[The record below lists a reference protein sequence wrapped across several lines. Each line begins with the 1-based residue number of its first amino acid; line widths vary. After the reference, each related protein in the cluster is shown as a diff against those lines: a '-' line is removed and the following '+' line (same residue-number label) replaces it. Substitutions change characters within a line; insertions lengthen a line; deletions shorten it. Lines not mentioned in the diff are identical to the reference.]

1 MSSPGT
7 PGRCIDLEPRCYIR
21 RSTCC
26 TRCCRT
32 PCKCPP
38 LSRQVARAG
47 VARAAVRLFL
57 PRLFLPRPLDCCNI
71 GIRKHSSCTR
81 SRRKRRS
88 KMAVLR
94 CCMCTY
100 PNMLSISRHHRH
112 WALRNCPRCP
122 AFRPGRPRLQSKCA
136 PQALPQQANGR
147 TPRTSVASR
156 RHGPSHGADSRAPPW
171 KQRRGSLESGSRL
184 SRCRALV
191 TGACSCIAER
201 RGRPI
206 TRRGRPTTRRR
217 RSCRRAVACQPQRG
231 SSPWARCR
239 C

>member
-1 MSSPGT
+1 MSTRRKRRTPGT

-32 PCKCPP
+32 PCKCP
-38 LSRQVARAG
+38 LLRQVARAG
-47 VARAAVRLFL
+47 VARAAVKLR
-57 PRLFLPRPLDCCNI
+57 RLFLPRPKDYCNI
-71 GIRKHSSCTR
+71 GMRTHSSCTR
-81 SRRKRRS
+81 SRRTRRS
-88 KMAVLR
+88 NVAVLR
-94 CCMCTY
+94 CCMCTN
-100 PNMLSISRHHRH
+100 PNMLSILRHSH

-136 PQALPQQANGR
+136 PQALPPQANGR

-184 SRCRALV
+184 SRRSALV
-191 TGACSCIAER
+191 TGACSCTAER
-201 RGRPI
+201 RGRP
-206 TRRGRPTTRRR
+206 TTGRR
-217 RSCRRAVACQPQRG
+217 RSCRRAFACQPQRG

>member
-1 MSSPGT
+1 MMAATVLGVEV
-7 PGRCIDLEPRCYIR
+7 REP
-21 RSTCC
+21 
-26 TRCCRT
+26 
-32 PCKCPP
+32 
-38 LSRQVARAG
+38 AAE
-47 VARAAVRLFL
+47 AAVRLG
-57 PRLFLPRPLDCCNI
+57 RLPRPKDYRNS
-71 GIRKHSSCTR
+71 RRKKHSSCTR
-81 SRRKRRS
+81 SRRRRRS

-100 PNMLSISRHHRH
+100 PNILSASRHHRH
-112 WALRNCPRCP
+112 WALRNCPRFQT
-122 AFRPGRPRLQSKCA
+122 FRPGSSRLQSKCA
-136 PQALPQQANGR
+136 PQALPPQANGR

-201 RGRPI
+201 RGRP
-206 TRRGRPTTRRR
+206 TTRRR

-231 SSPWARCR
+231 SSPWAPHRR
-239 C
+239 STPRSR

>member
-1 MSSPGT
+1 MSTRRKRRTAGT
-7 PGRCIDLEPRCYIR
+7 PRRCIDLEPRRYTR

-32 PCKCPP
+32 PCKCP
-38 LSRQVARAG
+38 LLRQVARAG
-47 VARAAVRLFL
+47 VARAAVKLR
-57 PRLFLPRPLDCCNI
+57 RLFLPRPKDYCNI
-71 GIRKHSSCTR
+71 GMRTHSSCTR
-81 SRRKRRS
+81 SRRRRRS

-100 PNMLSISRHHRH
+100 PNILSASRHHRH
-112 WALRNCPRCP
+112 WALRNCPRFQT
-122 AFRPGRPRLQSKCA
+122 FRAGSSRLQSKCA
-136 PQALPQQANGR
+136 PQSLPPQANGR

-156 RHGPSHGADSRAPPW
+156 RHGPSHGVDSRAPPW

-184 SRCRALV
+184 SRRSALV
-191 TGACSCIAER
+191 TGACSCTAER
-201 RGRPI
+201 RGRP
-206 TRRGRPTTRRR
+206 TTGRR
-217 RSCRRAVACQPQRG
+217 RSCRRAFACQPQRG

>member
-1 MSSPGT
+1 M
-7 PGRCIDLEPRCYIR
+7 RLE
-21 RSTCC
+21 
-26 TRCCRT
+26 
-32 PCKCPP
+32 
-38 LSRQVARAG
+38 G
-47 VARAAVRLFL
+47 
-57 PRLFLPRPLDCCNI
+57 RLFLPRPKDYRNI
-71 GIRKHSSCTR
+71 GTKKYSPCTR
-81 SRRKRRS
+81 SRRTRRS
-88 KMAVLR
+88 NVAIQS
-94 CCMCTY
+94 CMCTD
-100 PNMLSISRHHRH
+100 PNIVSDPPPHRNWSR
-112 WALRNCPRCP
+112 CS

-136 PQALPQQANGR
+136 PQALPPQANGR

-201 RGRPI
+201 RGRPK

-217 RSCRRAVACQPQRG
+217 RSCRRAFACQPQRG

>member
-1 MSSPGT
+1 MRL
-7 PGRCIDLEPRCYIR
+7 GR
-21 RSTCC
+21 
-26 TRCCRT
+26 
-32 PCKCPP
+32 
-38 LSRQVARAG
+38 
-47 VARAAVRLFL
+47 
-57 PRLFLPRPLDCCNI
+57 LPRPKGYRNI
-71 GIRKHSSCTR
+71 GTKKHSSCTR
-81 SRRKRRS
+81 SRRTRRS
-88 KMAVLR
+88 NMAVLSR
-94 CCMCTY
+94 CMCRY
-100 PNMLSISRHHRH
+100 PNMLSIFGHPH

-136 PQALPQQANGR
+136 PQALPPQANGR

-201 RGRPI
+201 RGRPK

-217 RSCRRAVACQPQRG
+217 RSCRRAFACQPQRG
-231 SSPWARCR
+231 SSPRARCR